1 MNSLTRFSK
10 KQKQLLTWWCR
21 ESPYRDCQAVIC
33 DGAVRSGKTFC
44 MGLSFACWAMSRFTG
59 ENFALCGKTV
69 SALKRNLTDRLLE
82 QLKSL
87 GFGVEYRVSQ
97 SRFTLRCRGRENRF
111 FLFGGK
117 DESSA
122 SLIQGMTLA
131 GVLLDEVALMPRSF
145 VEQALARCS
154 VEGSRFWFNCN
165 PEGPSHWFFREWVSQ
180 AQKKHALHLHFTMED
195 NPSLSPAMRQRY
207 RELYQGVF
215 YRRFVLG
222 EWAAAQG
229 LVYPMFEMSRHVF
242 TDAPGVAG
250 RYVSCDY
257 GTINPMSMGL
267 WGQQDGVWYRLKEY
281 YYDSRRENRQLTDQE
296 YLAALEQL
304 IGAHPVEAVIID
316 PSAASFLECVRRTG
330 RWKVLKAKNQVQD
343 GIRRVSTMLGQ
354 GRLKFHVSCT
364 DTIREFS
371 QYVWEDSGQGEA
383 PKKEHDHAM
392 DDIRYLVSTLADRGE
407 GAFFVAS
414 NPRPAPQE
422 GGGFFAKTNK
432 GT

>member
-1 MNSLTRFSK
+1 MSSLTTFSP
-10 KQKQLLTWWCR
+10 KQKRLLTWWC
-21 ESPYRDCQAVIC
+21 EKSPYRDCQAVIC

-44 MGLSFACWAMSRFTG
+44 MGLSFACWAMSRFDR

-69 SALKRNLTDRLLE
+69 GALKRNLTDRLLE

-87 GFGVEYRVSQ
+87 GFGVEYRVSR
-97 SRFTLRCRGRENRF
+97 SVFTLRCRGRENRF
-111 FLFGGK
+111 YLFGGK

-122 SLIQGMTLA
+122 SLIQGMTL
-131 GVLLDEVALMPRSF
+131 DEVALMPQSF

-165 PEGPSHWFFREWVSQ
+165 PEGPGHWFFREWVSQ
-180 AQKKHALHLHFTMED
+180 AEKKRALHLHFTMED
-195 NPSLSPAMRQRY
+195 NPSLSPKMRQRY

-229 LVYPMFEMSRHVF
+229 LVYPMFDVSRHVF
-242 TDAPGVAG
+242 SDAPGVAG

-267 WGQQDGVWYRLKEY
+267 WGEKDGVWYRLREY

-296 YLAALEQL
+296 YLAALVQL

-343 GIRRVSTMLGQ
+343 GIRRVSSLLSQ
-354 GRLKFHVSCT
+354 GKLKFHVSCT

-371 QYVWEDSGQGEA
+371 QYVWESSGQGET

-407 GAFFVAS
+407 TPFFVE
-414 NPRPAPQE
+414 RFTRAPVQE
-422 GGGFFAKTNK
+422 GGGFFAKTIK
-432 GT
+432 GR